1 MVSSVIWHQ
10 FKYAWERYRYR
21 VLGQKIAKYID
32 MKSYQRK
39 RSSKYTRDCGVS
51 CHSQQRAFPTAVTCH
66 TILHIYSSL
75 AGTYKQQ
82 HRRNKRATIEYQKV
96 NAFLV
101 SHLRV
106 RFFHSSF
113 FKSLINLPWHQH
125 NKGREVPQFIYPK
138 MPFYRVGKYSQRRA
152 WLFCFCI
159 LLISI
164 SISISISSYISHI
177 CSTVL
182 IFVCYRAQ

>member
-1 MVSSVIWHQ
+1 MYDLIYCSYMVSNVIWHQ
-10 FKYAWERYRYR
+10 FKYAWPWERYRYR
-21 VLGQKIAKYID
+21 VLGQKIAKYIE

-39 RSSKYTRDCGVS
+39 GNGKYTRDCSVS

-113 FKSLINLPWHQH
+113 L
-125 NKGREVPQFIYPK
+125 
-138 MPFYRVGKYSQRRA
+138 RA
-152 WLFCFCI
+152 W
-159 LLISI
+159 SI
-164 SISISISSYISHI
+164 YLDINTTKDVKFLNSYIPKCLFIESE
-177 CSTVL
+177 STHKEEHGCFA
-182 IFVCYRAQ
+182 FVSS